1 MKMNKKMKQTTTFN
15 FENFYKKFENI
26 YPNLIKPDKSF
37 LEWFIGFT
45 EGEGS
50 FILAKRGDMSFVI
63 TQSSSDLKVLNYIKD
78 NLHFGKII
86 IQSKKQ
92 NTHRYIVQNM
102 QDINLICELFNG
114 NMVFPTRRAR
124 FLSFLSFFNE
134 RLLKKN
140 EETIPVIFKE
150 VIPSLNDC
158 WLLGITDGEGCF
170 SSSIL
175 SNSYAFRIRYI
186 LTQKWDANKTILSI
200 ILNLFEKNI
209 GSIVPHSVSNVW
221 ELRINGVKN
230 CEFLLN
236 YFDKYTLKTN
246 KRLAYLKWK
255 DLLYRLKNKEHL
267 YDEKRLILKE
277 LSKEINK
284 NKGKKDVI

>member
-1 MKMNKKMKQTTTFN
+1 MKQTTTFN
-15 FENFYKKFENI
+15 FENFYKKFENV

-140 EETIPVIFKE
+140 AETIPVIFKE

-209 GSIVPHSVSNVW
+209 GSIVPHSASNVW

>member
-1 MKMNKKMKQTTTFN
+1 MKQTTTFN

>member
-1 MKMNKKMKQTTTFN
+1 MKQTTTFN
-15 FENFYKKFENI
+15 FENFYKKFEKV

-221 ELRINGVKN
+221 ELRINGIKN